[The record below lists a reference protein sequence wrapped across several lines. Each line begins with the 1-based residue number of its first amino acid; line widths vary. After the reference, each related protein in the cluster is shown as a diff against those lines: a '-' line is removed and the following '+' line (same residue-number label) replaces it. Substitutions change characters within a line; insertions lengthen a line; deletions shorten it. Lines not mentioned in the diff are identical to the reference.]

1 MRVDGFY
8 AVGRETPGGYVVFL
22 QTYMTGG
29 MPTGHWGELAFANR
43 YLMFKDAK
51 KAAESAPLPYENG
64 EPAAV
69 WRIEVTATKEKKEE

>member
-8 AVGRETPGGYVVFL
+8 VVGRETPGGDVVFL
-22 QTYMTGG
+22 QTYVTGNFREKS
-29 MPTGHWGELAFANR
+29 WVDLAYADR
-43 YLMFKDAK
+43 YLMFENAK
-51 KAAESAPLPYENG
+51 KAAENAPRQYESD